1 MKHKHRQVSRRRPI
15 QALRKCTWAGW
26 KAGGRDGWE
35 SATKAWNGETK
46 RDETVGREERARRR
60 RQRFSCFTMQF
71 LKLVLHIDGSD
82 IHNLWLTFTV
92 CLGWMDWMEENV
104 NAISCVNLCNS
115 NIIFL
120 LCCDLHRFQ
129 PLTFLMAL
137 FSYSL
142 KRLL

>member
-1 MKHKHRQVSRRRPI
+1 MKHKHRQVSRRQPI

-35 SATKAWNGETK
+35 SATKAWNGEKSETK
-46 RDETVGREERARRR
+46 RDEKVGREERARRR
-60 RQRFSCFTMQF
+60 CQRFSCFTMQF
-71 LKLVLHIDGSD
+71 LKLILHIDCSD

-92 CLGWMDWMEENV
+92 CFGWLDENL
-104 NAISCVNLCNS
+104 NAISCVNPCNS
-115 NIIFL
+115 NIIL
-120 LCCDLHRFQ
+120 LRCDLHSFQ

-142 KRLL
+142 KCLL